1 VAVVAADPGGGDLGE
16 GMMSKRKL
24 ELRCRDRD
32 IKNTGVM
39 GYTQEYHIRAELNR
53 LARQVLKIRQEV
65 ERPAGPIDA
74 GYKTALTDVLSLIR
88 EAKR

>member
-1 VAVVAADPGGGDLGE
+1 
-16 GMMSKRKL
+16 MSKRKTL
-24 ELRCRDRD
+24 FDRYM
-32 IKNTGVM
+32 T
-39 GYTQEYHIRAELNR
+39 
-53 LARQVLKIRQEV
+53 RQEV